1 MPKQYVQI
9 LHVLPKTTRPTKLEN
24 IRSLDFEVIEKLL
37 PALLAQTYHSA
48 VHQNL
53 LDPPLSI
60 VGLTQIEGLRAFEG
74 LNDMPWYF
82 HRDQGSQLL

>member
-1 MPKQYVQI
+1 MPKQDVQI
-9 LHVLPKTTRPTKLEN
+9 LHVLPKTARPTKLEN

-60 VGLTQIEGLRAFEG
+60 VGLTEIEGLLGIPKLSKPAA
-74 LNDMPWYF
+74 
-82 HRDQGSQLL
+82 LL

>member
-9 LHVLPKTTRPTKLEN
+9 LHVLPKTARPTKLEN
-24 IRSLDFEVIEKLL
+24 IRTLDFEVIEKLL

-53 LDPPLSI
+53 L
-60 VGLTQIEGLRAFEG
+60 
-74 LNDMPWYF
+74 
-82 HRDQGSQLL
+82 